1 MRALAKIGNRAH
13 AKKGNQNTRVI
24 SEITVDMQLAF
35 PVPFWS
41 ACWSGRSVERSE
53 TDTKNGACAVG
64 REYLC

>member
-41 ACWSGRSVERSE
+41 GRSVERSE

>member
-35 PVPFWS
+35 PVRSISRPFLEW
-41 ACWSGRSVERSE
+41 AIGRAQR
-53 TDTKNGACAVG
+53 NGYEKWCMRG
-64 REYLC
+64 RT